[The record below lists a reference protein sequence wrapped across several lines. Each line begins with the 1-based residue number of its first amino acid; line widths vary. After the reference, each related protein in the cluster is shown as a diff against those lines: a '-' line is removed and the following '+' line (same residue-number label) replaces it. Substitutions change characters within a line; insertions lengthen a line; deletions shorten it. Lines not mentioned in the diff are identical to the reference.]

1 MNCDTCQAQLM
12 DALEA
17 SQGISASSAAS
28 THLEGC
34 VECRE
39 AWVEAQTGYVAFAAV
54 PPLPP
59 PTRAVEAVRKVVY
72 ADLVPAR
79 SATRRWPAIPVEAAM
94 AAGFGMAAALASTL
108 VLSARINLEAHSPV
122 AIATGAILWTGAFI
136 GAFWLIL
143 RKGPEA
149 RTTRELALC
158 GLGAMVVFMGIDQFL
173 PLTKVV
179 HYCQADSWARGVLGP
194 VGVKGLFFGL
204 GSGYAMLPMFLLS
217 LATGRRYQ
225 SGPLRGALLAGG
237 LFFFLLAP
245 AIFLQCR
252 SFTIGALASWLAGS
266 VLGALAGS
274 AAGYW
279 LNRRA
284 FSAASA

>member
-1 MNCDTCQAQLM
+1 MTCDACQLALM
-12 DALEA
+12 DELDSGRPATGA
-17 SQGISASSAAS
+17 VAG
-28 THLEGC
+28 HLEEC
-34 VECRE
+34 ADCRE
-39 AWVEAQTGYVAFAAV
+39 AWLEAKAGYVAFA
-54 PPLPP
+54 PLPRMAAP
-59 PTRAVEAVRKVVY
+59 AAAVERVRTIVHQDLGAARPAPTRRLAIPTEAV
-72 ADLVPAR
+72 L
-79 SATRRWPAIPVEAAM
+79 AT
-94 AAGFGMAAALASTL
+94 GFGMAAALASTL
-108 VLSARINLEAHSPV
+108 ILGTRINLEAHSPV

-136 GAFWLIL
+136 AAFWLIL

-149 RTTRELALC
+149 KTTRELALC
-158 GLGAMVVFMGIDQFL
+158 GVAAMVVFMGIDQFL
-173 PLTKVV
+173 PLTRVV
-179 HYCQADSWARGVLGP
+179 HYCQADSWARDALGS

-217 LATGRRYQ
+217 LATGRRYR

-252 SFTIGALASWLAGS
+252 SFTLGALASWLAGS